1 MTTLHAPTLERRV
14 PDARNPLHRP
24 LLATSIAMAALAV
37 FSLCAMIFDDRMLL
51 HESVWLK
58 TFKFGFAF
66 ALYTITLAWLLS
78 FPHRGQRFTWWMGSL
93 FAVTALADVGFI
105 AVQAARGTFSHFNEQ
120 TDAWNHYG
128 QLVFMSGVPG
138 LFAAN
143 LVIALVLSWQKI
155 TDRPTTRAIHAG
167 LGIAVIG
174 MALGYAMG
182 FTGEQHTTDAYG
194 HPVTLGAGHTVMHG
208 QPDIRDGGAGLPVT
222 HWSTTGGDLRV
233 PHFVGLHGIQVLI
246 LASFALLWLAKRVPW
261 LRDERARARLVGVL
275 ALGYAGLVGILL
287 WQALR
292 AQPLTHPDGTTLAA
306 LGALITLTGAGATL
320 VYAVHGRNRPRTLSA
335 RPTPMWSTGSAESLG
350 DNAIGGRG
358 PGRHANTVSA
368 GVRRRE

>member
-1 MTTLHAPTLERRV
+1 MTTLQAPTLERRV
-14 PDARNPLHRP
+14 PDARKALHRP
-24 LLATSIAMAALAV
+24 LLATSVIMAALAV
-37 FSLCAMIFDDRMLL
+37 FSLCAMVFDDRMLL

-93 FAVTALADVGFI
+93 FALTALADVGFI

-128 QLVFMSGVPG
+128 QMIFMSGVPG

-182 FTGEQHTTDAYG
+182 FTGAQQTTDAYG

-208 QPDIRDGGAGLPVT
+208 QPSVRDGGAGLPVT

-233 PHFVGLHGIQVLI
+233 PHFVGLHGIQILI
-246 LASFALLWLAKRVPW
+246 LASFALLWLSRRVPW
-261 LRDERARARLVGVL
+261 LRDERARARLIGVL
-275 ALGYAGLVGILL
+275 ALGYAGLVGVLL

-292 AQPLTHPDGTTLAA
+292 AQPLTHPDGATLAA
-306 LGALITLTGAGATL
+306 FGALLAVTAAGAGL
-320 VYAVHGRNRPRTLSA
+320 VYAVHGSSRA
-335 RPTPMWSTGSAESLG
+335 RSQTAQPSGESLG
-350 DNAIGGRG
+350 GKAIGGRG
-358 PGRHANTVSA
+358 PGRPAQAVSA
-368 GVRRRE
+368 GVRRRG